1 MGTSYIG
8 EYPPLKCRSTTEMN
22 KMDKIDILRKIQII
36 LAEKDKVK
44 SDNET
49 FYWSISHLY
58 DEIHNS
64 ILDDMNGDE

>member
-1 MGTSYIG
+1 
-8 EYPPLKCRSTTEMN
+8 
-22 KMDKIDILRKIQII
+22 MDKIDILRKIQII